1 MNSGLDTAE
10 FLTTKEVAELLRIK
24 ERKLYDL
31 VSAQE
36 IPCVKATGKLL
47 FPKAELM
54 HWIRTGELLSEAK
67 SNTRLNVLAG
77 SHDPLLEWAIRES
90 ACGLAMQFDGSLG
103 GLDVFEKN
111 GAVAT
116 GLHVLNVNT
125 NLNTNNTAWN
135 THAVQT
141 RFASRNVVLVHWA
154 VRQQGLIVPKGNPKN
169 IGSVADLQSLRIA
182 TRQAGTGGMILF
194 EHLLHTHGLDLA
206 ALNISETCRTENDTI
221 AAVAS
226 ETADAA
232 PGLQALATQFGLGFV
247 PTQQENF
254 DLMVCRKAWF
264 DSPFQKLIKFTASSE
279 FKKKTQQFEGYDTK
293 ALGTVVWNS

>member
-1 MNSGLDTAE
+1 MNSGLDTTE

-54 HWIRTGELLSEAK
+54 HWIRTGEFLSESK
-67 SNTRLNVLAG
+67 STARLNVLAG

-90 ACGLAMQFDGSLG
+90 GCGLAMQFDGSLS
-103 GLDVFEKN
+103 GLDVFEN
-111 GAVAT
+111 HGAVAT
-116 GLHVLNVNT
+116 GLHVLNV
-125 NLNTNNTAWN
+125 
-135 THAVQT
+135 QT
-141 RFASRNVVLVHWA
+141 RFAASNVVLVHWA
-154 VRQQGLIVPKGNPKN
+154 TRQQGLIVPQGNPKQIN
-169 IGSVADLQSLRIA
+169 SVADLPALKIA
-182 TRQAGTGGMILF
+182 TRQAGAGGMILF

-206 ALNISETCRTENDTI
+206 ALNVSETCRTENDTI

-226 ETADAA
+226 GKADAA
-232 PGLQALATQFGLGFV
+232 PGLQALALQFGLGFV

-264 DSPFQKLIKFTASSE
+264 EPPFQKLIQFTSSSI
-279 FKKKTQQFEGYDTK
+279 FKKKAQQFEGYNTT

>member
-1 MNSGLDTAE
+1 MNSGLDTTE

-31 VSAQE
+31 VSSQE

-54 HWIRTGELLSEAK
+54 HWIRTGEFLPESKNNA
-67 SNTRLNVLAG
+67 RLNVLAG

-90 ACGLAMQFDGSLG
+90 GCGLAMQFDGSLS
-103 GLDVFEKN
+103 GLDVFEN
-111 GAVAT
+111 HGAVAT
-116 GLHVLNVNT
+116 GLHVLNVNGNPDT
-125 NLNTNNTAWN
+125 TVWN
-135 THAVQT
+135 THAVQS
-141 RFASRNVVLVHWA
+141 RFAASNVVLVHWA
-154 VRQQGLIVPKGNPKN
+154 TRQQGLIVPHGNPKQIN
-169 IGSVADLQSLRIA
+169 SVADLPALKIA
-182 TRQAGTGGMILF
+182 TRHAGAGGMILF

-206 ALNISETCRTENDTI
+206 ALNVSETCRTENDTI

-226 ETADAA
+226 GKADAA
-232 PGLQALATQFGLGFV
+232 PGLQALALQFGLGFV

-264 DSPFQKLIKFTASSE
+264 EPPFQKLIQFTSSST
-279 FKKKTQQFEGYDTK
+279 FKKKAQQFEGYNTT

>member
-1 MNSGLDTAE
+1 MNSGLDSTE

-54 HWIRTGELLSEAK
+54 HWIRTGEFLSVNK
-67 SNTRLNVLAG
+67 NNVRLNVLAG

-90 ACGLAMQFDGSLG
+90 GCGLAMQFDGSLS
-103 GLDVFEKN
+103 GLDVFEN
-111 GAVAT
+111 HGAVAT
-116 GLHVLNVNT
+116 GLHVLNVSAAPNA
-125 NLNTNNTAWN
+125 TAWN

-141 RFASRNVVLVHWA
+141 RFATSNVVLVHWA
-154 VRQQGLIVPKGNPKN
+154 ARQQGLIVPKGNPKN
-169 IGSVADLQSLRIA
+169 ISSVSDLAALKIA
-182 TRQAGTGGMILF
+182 IRHAGAGGMILF

-206 ALNISETCRTENDTI
+206 ALTISETCRTENDII

-226 ETADAA
+226 GKADAA
-232 PGLQALATQFGLGFV
+232 PGLQALASQFGLGFV
-247 PTQQENF
+247 PTQQEHF

-264 DSPFQKLIKFTASSE
+264 EPPFQKLIQFTNSSE
-279 FKKKTQQFEGYDTK
+279 FKKKSEQFEGYNTT

>member
-1 MNSGLDTAE
+1 MNSGLDTTE

-31 VSAQE
+31 VSSQE

-54 HWIRTGELLSEAK
+54 HWIRTGEFLSESK
-67 SNTRLNVLAG
+67 STARLNVLAG

-90 ACGLAMQFDGSLG
+90 GCGLAMQFDGSLS
-103 GLDVFEKN
+103 GLDVFEN
-111 GAVAT
+111 HGAVAT
-116 GLHVLNVNT
+116 GLHVLNVNGNPDT
-125 NLNTNNTAWN
+125 TVWN
-135 THAVQT
+135 THAVQS
-141 RFASRNVVLVHWA
+141 RFAASNVVLVHWA
-154 VRQQGLIVPKGNPKN
+154 TRQQGLIVPHGNPKQIN
-169 IGSVADLQSLRIA
+169 SVADLPALKIA
-182 TRQAGTGGMILF
+182 TRHAGAGGMILF

-206 ALNISETCRTENDTI
+206 ALNVCETCRTENDTI

-226 ETADAA
+226 GKADAA
-232 PGLQALATQFGLGFV
+232 PGLQALALQFGLGFV

-264 DSPFQKLIKFTASSE
+264 EPPFQKLIQFTSSST
-279 FKKKTQQFEGYDTK
+279 FKKKAQQFEGYNTT

>member
-1 MNSGLDTAE
+1 MNSALDSTE

-54 HWIRTGELLSEAK
+54 RWIRTGELNAGNSA
-67 SNTRLNVLAG
+67 TNVRPNVVAG

-90 ACGLAMQFDGSLG
+90 GCGLAMQFDGSLS
-103 GLDVFEKN
+103 GLDVFEN
-111 GAVAT
+111 NRAVAT
-116 GLHVLNVNT
+116 GLHVPNPNAPV
-125 NLNTNNTAWN
+125 WN
-135 THAVQT
+135 IHAVQT
-141 RFASRNVVLVHWA
+141 RFAKNDVVLLRWA
-154 VRQQGLIVPKGNPKN
+154 TRQQGLIVAKGNPKKISDVSN
-169 IGSVADLQSLRIA
+169 LAALKVA
-182 TRQAGTGGMILF
+182 TRQAGAGGMILF
-194 EHLLHTHGLDLA
+194 EQLLQAQGLDLG
-206 ALNISETCRTENDTI
+206 ALDISETCRTENDTI

-226 ETADAA
+226 GKADAA
-232 PGLQALATQFGLGFV
+232 PGLQALALQFGLGFV
-247 PTQQENF
+247 PTQQESF

-264 DSPFQKLIKFTASSE
+264 EPPFQTLIQFTNSSV
-279 FKKKTQQFEGYDTK
+279 FKQKAQQFEGYDTT

>member
-1 MNSGLDTAE
+1 MNSGLDTTE

-54 HWIRTGELLSEAK
+54 HWIRTGEFLSESK
-67 SNTRLNVLAG
+67 STARLNVLAG

-90 ACGLAMQFDGSLG
+90 GCGLAMQFDGSLS
-103 GLDVFEKN
+103 GLDVFEN
-111 GAVAT
+111 HGAVAT

-125 NLNTNNTAWN
+125 NTNPTAWN
-135 THAVQT
+135 IHAVQT
-141 RFASRNVVLVHWA
+141 RFAANNVVLVHWA
-154 VRQQGLIVPKGNPKN
+154 TRQQGLIVPHGNPKQIN
-169 IGSVADLQSLRIA
+169 SVADLPALKIA
-182 TRQAGTGGMILF
+182 TRHAGAGGMILF
-194 EHLLHTHGLDLA
+194 EHLLHTHGLNLA
-206 ALNISETCRTENDTI
+206 ALNVCETCRTENDTI

-226 ETADAA
+226 GKADAA
-232 PGLQALATQFGLGFV
+232 PGLQALALQFGLGFV

-264 DSPFQKLIKFTASSE
+264 EPPFQKLIQFTSSST
-279 FKKKTQQFEGYDTK
+279 FKKKAQQFEGYNTT

>member
-1 MNSGLDTAE
+1 MNSGLDTTE

-54 HWIRTGELLSEAK
+54 HWIRTGEFLSESK
-67 SNTRLNVLAG
+67 STARLNVLAG

-90 ACGLAMQFDGSLG
+90 GCGLAMQFDGSLS
-103 GLDVFEKN
+103 GLDVFEN
-111 GAVAT
+111 HGAVAT

-125 NLNTNNTAWN
+125 NPTAWN
-135 THAVQT
+135 TRAVQT
-141 RFASRNVVLVHWA
+141 RFATSNVVLVHWA
-154 VRQQGLIVPKGNPKN
+154 MRQQGLIVPHGNPKQIN
-169 IGSVADLQSLRIA
+169 SVADLPALKIA
-182 TRQAGTGGMILF
+182 TRQAGAGGMILF

-206 ALNISETCRTENDTI
+206 ALNVSETCRTENDTI

-226 ETADAA
+226 GKADAA
-232 PGLQALATQFGLGFV
+232 PGLQALALQFGLGFV

-264 DSPFQKLIKFTASSE
+264 EPPFQKLIQFTSSST
-279 FKKKTQQFEGYDTK
+279 FKKKAQQFEGYNTT

>member
-1 MNSGLDTAE
+1 MNSGLDTTE

-54 HWIRTGELLSEAK
+54 HWIRTGEFLSESK
-67 SNTRLNVLAG
+67 STARLNVLAG

-90 ACGLAMQFDGSLG
+90 GCGLAMQFDGSLS
-103 GLDVFEKN
+103 GLDVFEN
-111 GAVAT
+111 HGAVAT
-116 GLHVLNVNT
+116 GLHVLNVNGNPDT
-125 NLNTNNTAWN
+125 TVWN
-135 THAVQT
+135 THAVQS
-141 RFASRNVVLVHWA
+141 RFAASNVVLVHWA
-154 VRQQGLIVPKGNPKN
+154 TRQQGLIVPHGNPKQIN
-169 IGSVADLQSLRIA
+169 SVADLPALKIA
-182 TRQAGTGGMILF
+182 TRHAGAGGMILF

-206 ALNISETCRTENDTI
+206 ALNVSETCRTENDTI

-226 ETADAA
+226 GKADAA
-232 PGLQALATQFGLGFV
+232 PGLQALALQFGLGFV

-264 DSPFQKLIKFTASSE
+264 EPPFQKLIQFTSSSI
-279 FKKKTQQFEGYDTK
+279 FKKKAQQFEGYNTT

>member
-1 MNSGLDTAE
+1 MNSGLDTTE

-31 VSAQE
+31 VSSQE

-54 HWIRTGELLSEAK
+54 HWIRTGEFLPESKNNA
-67 SNTRLNVLAG
+67 RLNVLAG

-90 ACGLAMQFDGSLG
+90 GCGLAMQFDGSLS
-103 GLDVFEKN
+103 GLDVFEN
-111 GAVAT
+111 HGAVAT

-125 NLNTNNTAWN
+125 NPTTWN
-135 THAVQT
+135 THAVQN
-141 RFASRNVVLVHWA
+141 RFATHNVVLVHWA
-154 VRQQGLIVPKGNPKN
+154 TRQQGLIVPNGNPKQIN
-169 IGSVADLQSLRIA
+169 SVADLPALKIA
-182 TRQAGTGGMILF
+182 TRQAGAGGMILF

-206 ALNISETCRTENDTI
+206 ALNVSETCRTENDTI

-226 ETADAA
+226 GKADAA
-232 PGLQALATQFGLGFV
+232 PGLQALALQFGLGFV

-264 DSPFQKLIKFTASSE
+264 EPPFQKLIQFTSSST
-279 FKKKTQQFEGYDTK
+279 FKKKAQQFEGYNTT

>member
-1 MNSGLDTAE
+1 MNSGLDTTE

-31 VSAQE
+31 VSSQE

-54 HWIRTGELLSEAK
+54 HWIRTGEFLPESKNNA
-67 SNTRLNVLAG
+67 RLNVLAG

-90 ACGLAMQFDGSLG
+90 GCGLAMQFDGSLS
-103 GLDVFEKN
+103 GLDVFEN
-111 GAVAT
+111 HGAVAT
-116 GLHVLNVNT
+116 GLHVLNVNGNPDT
-125 NLNTNNTAWN
+125 TVWN
-135 THAVQT
+135 THAVQS
-141 RFASRNVVLVHWA
+141 RFAASNVVLVHWA
-154 VRQQGLIVPKGNPKN
+154 TRQQGLIVPHGNPKQIN
-169 IGSVADLQSLRIA
+169 SVADLPALKIA
-182 TRQAGTGGMILF
+182 TRHAGAGGMILF

-206 ALNISETCRTENDTI
+206 ALNVCETCRTENDTI

-226 ETADAA
+226 GKADAA
-232 PGLQALATQFGLGFV
+232 PGLQALALQFGLGFV

-264 DSPFQKLIKFTASSE
+264 EPPFQKLIQFTSSST
-279 FKKKTQQFEGYDTK
+279 FKKKAQQFEGYNTT

>member
-1 MNSGLDTAE
+1 MNSGLDTTE

-54 HWIRTGELLSEAK
+54 HWIRTGEFLPESKNNA
-67 SNTRLNVLAG
+67 RLNVLAG

-90 ACGLAMQFDGSLG
+90 GCGLAMQFDGSLS
-103 GLDVFEKN
+103 GLDVFEN
-111 GAVAT
+111 HGAVAT
-116 GLHVLNVNT
+116 GLHVLNVNGNPDT
-125 NLNTNNTAWN
+125 TVWN
-135 THAVQT
+135 THAVQS
-141 RFASRNVVLVHWA
+141 RFAASNVVLVHWA
-154 VRQQGLIVPKGNPKN
+154 TRQQGLIVPHGNPKQIN
-169 IGSVADLQSLRIA
+169 SVADLPALKIA
-182 TRQAGTGGMILF
+182 TRHAGAGGMILF

-206 ALNISETCRTENDTI
+206 ALNVCETCRTENDTI

-226 ETADAA
+226 GKADAA
-232 PGLQALATQFGLGFV
+232 PGLQALALQFGLGFV

-264 DSPFQKLIKFTASSE
+264 EPLFQKLIQFTSSST
-279 FKKKTQQFEGYDTK
+279 FKKKAQQFEGYNTT

>member
-1 MNSGLDTAE
+1 MNSGLYTTE

-54 HWIRTGELLSEAK
+54 HWIQTGELLTNSK
-67 SNTRLNVLAG
+67 NKTRLNVIAG

-90 ACGLAMQFDGSLG
+90 GCGLAMQFDGSLS
-103 GLDVFEKN
+103 GLDVFEN
-111 GAVAT
+111 SGALAT
-116 GLHVLNVNT
+116 GLHVLNANSTANT
-125 NLNTNNTAWN
+125 TSWN
-135 THAVQT
+135 THIVQT
-141 RFASRNVVLVHWA
+141 RFANSHVVLVNWA
-154 VRQQGLIVPKGNPKN
+154 KRQQGLIVPKGNPKN
-169 IGSVADLQSLRIA
+169 IASVTDLPTLQIA

-194 EHLLHTHGLDLA
+194 EHLLQAQGIDLA
-206 ALNISETCRTENDTI
+206 TLNISETCRTENDTI

-226 ETADAA
+226 GKADVA
-232 PGLQALATQFGLGFV
+232 PGLQALALQYGLGFV
-247 PTQQENF
+247 PTQEENF

-264 DSPFQKLIKFTASSE
+264 ETPFQSLLKFTQTSN
-279 FKKKTQQFEGYDTK
+279 FKEKSAQFAGYNTTT
-293 ALGTVVWNS
+293 LGTVVWNS

>member
-1 MNSGLDTAE
+1 MNSGSDTTE

-47 FPKAELM
+47 FPKAELL
-54 HWIRTGELLSEAK
+54 HWIRTGEFLSVSK
-67 SNTRLNVLAG
+67 NNVRLNVIAG

-90 ACGLAMQFDGSLG
+90 GCGLAMQFDGSLS
-103 GLDVFEKN
+103 GLDVFENK

-116 GLHVLNVNT
+116 GLHVLSVNT
-125 NLNTNNTAWN
+125 TPNTTAWN
-135 THAVQT
+135 THAVQN
-141 RFASRNVVLVHWA
+141 RFATSNVVLMHWA
-154 VRQQGLIVPKGNPKN
+154 TRQQGLIVPQGNPKK
-169 IGSVADLQSLRIA
+169 ISSVADLPALKIA
-182 TRQAGTGGMILF
+182 TRQSGAGGMILF
-194 EHLLHTHGLDLA
+194 EHLLRTQGLDLA
-206 ALNISETCRTENDTI
+206 ALNISEICRTENDTI

-226 ETADAA
+226 GKADAA
-232 PGLQALATQFGLGFV
+232 PGLQALALQFGLGFV

-264 DSPFQKLIKFTASSE
+264 EPPFQTLIQFANSSA
-279 FKKKTQQFEGYDTK
+279 FKKKAQQFDGYNIK